1 MAAFD
6 FKVFMLLLSLLS
18 ITTTH
23 IDAFEALPFSFDDFS
38 DLNRSCFPP
47 DFVFGTAS
55 SAFQALTNNHLFNFC
70 YYYLCNIQCR
80 NIVVIEDLVLFNDEF
95 YVFEFFV
102 V

>member
-55 SAFQALTNNHLFNFC
+55 SAFQALTTIFSISVII
-70 YYYLCNIQCR
+70 YATCNVEI
-80 NIVVIEDLVLFNDEF
+80 L
-95 YVFEFFV
+95 
-102 V
+102 